1 MTDKEQARAEATKF
15 NNAVAKELILN
26 TARWTANILN
36 ELLNNYRSNMPDEA
50 RKILL
55 NCTTQLHSL
64 RMFWK

>member
-36 ELLNNYRSNMPDEA
+36 ELLNNHGSHLPDEV
-50 RKILL
+50 RKALTECAI
-55 NCTTQLHSL
+55 QLHSL
-64 RMFWK
+64 RMSWK

>member
-1 MTDKEQARAEATKF
+1 MTDKEQARAEAVKF

-26 TARWTANILN
+26 TARWTANILG
-36 ELLNNYRSNMPDEA
+36 ELLSNHGSHMPDEA

-64 RMFWK
+64 RIYWK